1 MTQPSGRTP
10 ERHRLNRR
18 FAWSLP
24 GGPRRLLTEQQIAQ
38 YDRAGYFVLEG
49 ALDEQSVERVVTELD
64 TFETAR
70 VEELRANP
78 RAPHA
83 AGEPVI
89 SDAAVITFTANLS
102 ARSLSLRRFAR
113 DALFLNIAHDL
124 VGPDVRLF
132 WDQAVY
138 KKPEGAREFP
148 WHQDNGYTYVE
159 PQGYVTCWIA
169 LTEATENNG
178 CPWVMPGLHRLG
190 TLAHHWT
197 DTGFQCEV
205 DPATAVSVPVA
216 AGGVVVFSSLTPHR
230 TGPNL
235 TTSTR
240 KAYILQYGAAEAC
253 ALRLDDETDEIV
265 REPQDNPDYQFLV
278 LEKGE
283 VVPE

>member
-1 MTQPSGRTP
+1 MTEASSPTP
-10 ERHRLNRR
+10 EPHRLNRG
-18 FAWSLP
+18 FGWSLP
-24 GGPRRLLTEQQIAQ
+24 SGARLLLTEQQIGQ
-38 YDRAGYFVLEG
+38 YDRAGYFVLES
-49 ALDEQSVERVVTELD
+49 ALDASSVERVVTELD
-64 TFETAR
+64 AFEAAR

-78 RAPHA
+78 RSPHA

-89 SDAAVITFTANLS
+89 SDAGVITFTANLA
-102 ARSLSLRRFAR
+102 ARSLSLRNFAR
-113 DALFLNIAHDL
+113 HELFLGVAHDL
-124 VGPDVRLF
+124 VGSDVRLF

-169 LTEATENNG
+169 LTEATEDNG

-197 DTGFQCEV
+197 DAGFQCEV
-205 DPATAVSVPVA
+205 DRAAAVPVPVP
-216 AGGVVVFSSLTPHR
+216 AGSVVVFSSLTPHR

-240 KAYILQYGAAEAC
+240 KAYILQYGSADAC
-253 ALRLDDETDEIV
+253 ALRLDDETEEVV

-278 LEKGE
+278 LDGGQPVAE
-283 VVPE
+283 